1 MGFWFENKPFGNPVS
16 VACCFLSRDIAQRRN
31 HCSFKKSLSS
41 TICMFTYVCQNHV
54 EKLAFVDTLSSSPQQ
69 IQAGVYQKVLSSSS
83 SAFEKSVLFFQR
95 VTRFWRVLA
104 YWGIVNFGSSFK
116 ITVAQMFMPTF
127 YHSTRYLSIVTKH
140 WLGNILGDLTIWM
153 PGHTRSLHA

>member
-1 MGFWFENKPFGNPVS
+1 MGFWFENKPFGNPVC
-16 VACCFLSRDIAQRRN
+16 VACCFVSRDIVQRRN
-31 HCSFKKSLSS
+31 HCSFKKSLKFHYMYVY
-41 TICMFTYVCQNHV
+41 ICMSKSCWKN
-54 EKLAFVDTLSSSPQQ
+54 FVDTLSSSPQQ

-83 SAFEKSVLFFQR
+83 SAFEKSVLFFHR